1 MPGFIMHLVHGQK
14 ILEKLEHNYSEEERK
29 QFMAGLLMP
38 DSKKGIEKECSHFY
52 SVSEKEKILQIPD
65 LQEFSIKYQCYMQN
79 PFVAGYAAHLYLDKM
94 FFEDY
99 FLRYVEFRDKNN
111 ESTLFSD
118 EVNYAVLMK
127 NGESISLDE
136 LYSDEYLY
144 GDYTN
149 MNSSLMTRNKIDPV
163 ECIAF
168 ASPVQEVDSRDYKDV
183 LALLQKYLNG
193 KCGDDVIR
201 IFDIDDLEKAIG
213 QYADDFMRWY
223 KKAVRIKKRF
233 RCFEKLIII
242 ISAGLVLCNTIA
254 LAVASS
260 AQIFNYICIVL
271 SLLLYI
277 IRIRKCKWEGTHMAK
292 KKWESNDDFKNC
304 CIKKWEETMKVASM
318 GEDNY
323 IKIIYKN
330 IDEMEQRANSNKR
343 WWRFSERS
351 LIILAALIALLNV
364 VAAAVS
370 PEVAFWV
377 NISAAVGAALVSIF
391 NGIKVLAAY
400 KETWL
405 RHSKSRS
412 ELAMECHRFA
422 ANIGEYEEI
431 DNNNSK
437 YAGNEAKANAKI
449 QKFKENT
456 TNILQED
463 YNTFFANMSKD

>member
-1 MPGFIMHLVHGQK
+1 
-14 ILEKLEHNYSEEERK
+14 
-29 QFMAGLLMP
+29 
-38 DSKKGIEKECSHFY
+38 
-52 SVSEKEKILQIPD
+52 
-65 LQEFSIKYQCYMQN
+65 
-79 PFVAGYAAHLYLDKM
+79 
-94 FFEDY
+94 
-99 FLRYVEFRDKNN
+99 
-111 ESTLFSD
+111 
-118 EVNYAVLMK
+118 
-127 NGESISLDE
+127 
-136 LYSDEYLY
+136 
-144 GDYTN
+144 
-149 MNSSLMTRNKIDPV
+149 
-163 ECIAF
+163 
-168 ASPVQEVDSRDYKDV
+168 
-183 LALLQKYLNG
+183 
-193 KCGDDVIR
+193 
-201 IFDIDDLEKAIG
+201 
-213 QYADDFMRWY
+213 
-223 KKAVRIKKRF
+223 
-233 RCFEKLIII
+233 
-242 ISAGLVLCNTIA
+242 
-254 LAVASS
+254 
-260 AQIFNYICIVL
+260 
-271 SLLLYI
+271 
-277 IRIRKCKWEGTHMAK
+277 MAK

-456 TNILQED
+456 TNIIQED

>member
-1 MPGFIMHLVHGQK
+1 MPGFILHLLHGQK
-14 ILEKLEHNYSEEERK
+14 VLEKLEHNYSEEEQK

-52 SVSEKEKILQIPD
+52 SFSEKEKTLQIPD
-65 LQEFSIKYQCYMQN
+65 LQEFSVKYQSYMQN
-79 PFVAGYAAHLYLDKM
+79 PFVAGYAAHLYLDKV

-99 FLRYVEFRDKNN
+99 FLRYVEFRDKNDK
-111 ESTLFSD
+111 STLFSAEICD
-118 EVNYAVLMK
+118 AVLLK
-127 NGESISLDE
+127 SGKRISLVQ
-136 LYSDEYLY
+136 LYSDEYIY
-144 GDYTN
+144 GDYTKLN
-149 MNSSLMTRNKIDPV
+149 QVLILRNNIEQP
-163 ECIAF
+163 EYTTF

-183 LALLQKYLNG
+183 LALLQKYLNDE
-193 KCGDDVIR
+193 CDDDVIR
-201 IFDIDDLEKAIG
+201 IFDIDDLEKAIT

-223 KKAVRIKKRF
+223 KKALRIEKRF
-233 RCFEKLIII
+233 RCSEKLMIIV
-242 ISAGLVLCNTIA
+242 SSGLVLCNTIA
-254 LAVASS
+254 LAAASS

-271 SLLLYI
+271 SLLLCI

-304 CIKKWEETMKVASM
+304 CIKKWQETLQTAKM

-323 IKIIYKN
+323 IEIIYKN
-330 IDEMEQRANSNKR
+330 MDEMETRSNSNKR
-343 WWRFSERS
+343 WWRFSERI
-351 LIILAALIALLNV
+351 LVILAALISLLNV

-377 NISAAVGAALVSIF
+377 NISAAVGAAFVSIF

-431 DNNNSK
+431 ENNNSK
-437 YAGNEAKANAKI
+437 YAGNEAKAKAKI

-456 TNILQED
+456 TKIIEDD

>member
-1 MPGFIMHLVHGQK
+1 MPSFILHLLHGQK
-14 ILEKLEHNYSEEERK
+14 ILEKLKHNYSEEEQK

-52 SVSEKEKILQIPD
+52 SLSEKEKSLQIPD
-65 LQEFSIKYQCYMQN
+65 LREFAIKYQSYMQN
-79 PFVAGYAAHLYLDKM
+79 PFVVGYATHLYLDKV

-99 FLRYVEFRDKNN
+99 FLRYVEFKGKND
-111 ESTLFSD
+111 EATLFPD
-118 EVNYAVLMK
+118 EICYAVLLK
-127 NGESISLDE
+127 SGKKISLDE

-144 GDYTN
+144 SDYTR
-149 MNSSLMTRNKIDPV
+149 MNHRLILRNNIERP
-163 ECIAF
+163 ECITF
-168 ASPVQEVDSRDYKDV
+168 ASPVQEIDPRDYKDV
-183 LALLQKYLNG
+183 LALLQKYLNED
-193 KCGDDVIR
+193 CDDDIIR
-201 IFDIDDLEKAIG
+201 IFDVEDLEKAIE
-213 QYADDFMRWY
+213 QYADDFIRWY
-223 KKAVRIKKRF
+223 KKTLCIEKRF

-242 ISAGLVLCNTIA
+242 ISAVLVLCNTIA
-254 LAVASS
+254 LTASS
-260 AQIFNYICIVL
+260 FAQIFNYICIVL

-277 IRIRKCKWEGTHMAK
+277 IRIIKCKLEGTHMAK
-292 KKWESNDDFKNC
+292 KRWESNNDFKVC
-304 CIKKWEETMKVASM
+304 CIKKWNETLKEADI

-323 IKIIYKN
+323 IEIIYKN
-330 IDEMEQRANSNKR
+330 MDEMEERANNNKR

-370 PEVAFWV
+370 PDVAFWV

-422 ANIGEYEEI
+422 ANISEYEEI

-437 YAGNEAKANAKI
+437 YVGNEAKARAKI
-449 QKFKENT
+449 QRFKENT
-456 TNILQED
+456 TKIIQDD
-463 YNTFFANMSKD
+463 YDTFFANMSKE